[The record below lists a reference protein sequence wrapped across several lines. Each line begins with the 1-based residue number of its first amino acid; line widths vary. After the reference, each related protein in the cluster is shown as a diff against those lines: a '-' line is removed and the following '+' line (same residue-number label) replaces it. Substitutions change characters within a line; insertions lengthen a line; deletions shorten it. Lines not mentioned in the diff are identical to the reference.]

1 MLSTQYITRPMSIV
15 YGRNRSPSPMRKN
28 MMAAASHGFHMFQA
42 HTENL
47 CLRGFGECRW
57 GKRERKQNKR
67 F

>member
-47 CLRGFGECRW
+47 CLRGFW
-57 GKRERKQNKR
+57 GMQMG
-67 F
+67 